1 MIYVLWEGEIVDVVE
16 DSEHSAALAAR
27 TTLIQFYKKTH
38 VVNWEMCSCFS
49 GAGQSPCL
57 SSISGRSW

>member
-1 MIYVLWEGEIVDVVE
+1 MDVVE
-16 DSEHSAALAAR
+16 DSEPSAALAAR
-27 TTLIQFYKKTH
+27 TTLIQFCKKTH